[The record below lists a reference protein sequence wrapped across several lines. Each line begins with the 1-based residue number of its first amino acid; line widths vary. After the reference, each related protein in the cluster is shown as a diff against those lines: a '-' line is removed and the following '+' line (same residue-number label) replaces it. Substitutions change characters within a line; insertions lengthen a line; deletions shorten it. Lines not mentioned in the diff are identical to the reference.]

1 MRRFF
6 ATEAAVTNRRR
17 WGGGRECGGRRGR
30 GQHDVRAN
38 SAGTPTNQGV
48 CLFVFVSFLTSPV
61 ISMRIHSLARV
72 PSKVLASSIHSLA
85 HKNNAWLF
93 IDSVFPVK
101 LAAWESVIHPFPC
114 TFDTHIHNSSFRYF
128 FGHLRQERLLDTLS
142 QLITQV
148 DTHGFKPISV
158 EPLVKDGGVFILF
171 EYAPSHSEDV
181 LSNIQSDLR
190 NHIQSQGG
198 VPSSTG
204 LRRGNIWIVQG
215 QPWREVP
222 YLSPS
227 TLLSPQ
233 IPSQDMN
240 RFASP
245 ILRVA
250 FDGVDPPEE
259 TLYHTFRVFPL
270 STRNNTPLIP
280 TTSHL
285 AA

>member
-30 GQHDVRAN
+30 GQHVVRAILAELPLI
-38 SAGTPTNQGV
+38 SLV
-48 CLFVFVSFLTSPV
+48 SLFVFVSFLTSPV
-61 ISMRIHSLARV
+61 TSMRIHSLSRV
-72 PSKVLASSIHSLA
+72 PSKVLAASIHSLP
-85 HKNNAWLF
+85 HKSNAWLF

-101 LAAWESVIHPFPC
+101 LATWESVIHSFPC

-142 QLITQV
+142 QLVTQV
-148 DTHGFKPISV
+148 HTHGFKPISI

-171 EYAPSHSEDV
+171 EYAPSQSEDV

-198 VPSSTG
+198 VPSSAG

-222 YLSPS
+222 YLYPS

-233 IPSQDMN
+233 ISIQDMN

-259 TLYHTFRVFPL
+259 TLYHTFRVIPL
-270 STRNNTPLIP
+270 STRNNTHLIP
-280 TTSHL
+280 ITSHL

>member
-17 WGGGRECGGRRGR
+17 WRGGRECGGRRGR

-38 SAGTPTNQGV
+38 SAGTPTDLP
-48 CLFVFVSFLTSPV
+48 CLFVCLRFFPDVT
-61 ISMRIHSLARV
+61 MRIHSLSRV

-85 HKNNAWLF
+85 HKSNAWLF

-101 LAAWESVIHPFPC
+101 LAAWESVIHSFPC

-128 FGHLRQERLLDTLS
+128 FGHLRQERLLDSLS

-148 DTHGFKPISV
+148 DTHGFKPISM
-158 EPLVKDGGVFILF
+158 EPLVKDGGVFVLF
-171 EYAPSHSEDV
+171 EYTPSQSEDV

-198 VPSSTG
+198 VPSSAG
-204 LRRGNIWIVQG
+204 LCRGDIWIVQG

-222 YLSPS
+222 YLSS
-227 TLLSPQ
+227 SALLSPQ
-233 IPSQDMN
+233 FQ
-240 RFASP
+240 
-245 ILRVA
+245 
-250 FDGVDPPEE
+250 
-259 TLYHTFRVFPL
+259 FR
-270 STRNNTPLIP
+270 T
-280 TTSHL
+280 
-285 AA
+285 